1 MSAVNA
7 FVLLPIIGA
16 FVTFMLVL
24 GYVSIWS
31 NLPDR
36 R

>member
-1 MSAVNA
+1 MSAASA

-24 GYVSIWS
+24 GFVTFWS
-31 NLPDR
+31 NQPAR